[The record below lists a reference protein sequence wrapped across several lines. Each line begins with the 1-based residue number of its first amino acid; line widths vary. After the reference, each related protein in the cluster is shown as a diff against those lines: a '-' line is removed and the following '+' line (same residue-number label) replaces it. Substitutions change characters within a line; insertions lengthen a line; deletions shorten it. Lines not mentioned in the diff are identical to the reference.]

1 MTVALSN
8 SQIEA
13 RYRAMTT
20 RSATLHTEAKKALP
34 SGVVH
39 DSRHVDP
46 HPLYCELALGPRKW
60 DVDGNGY
67 VDYYGGHGALLLGH
81 SHPEVMAKAAA
92 QLQRGTHFAA
102 CSELEI
108 RWSRLIQEMVPS
120 AERVRFT
127 ASGTEAS
134 HMAMRLARAATGRSK
149 IVRFTGHFHGWQ
161 DHVAFGVRT
170 HLDGT
175 PTPGVVKGV
184 ADSVVLIPA
193 NDLKRLEAVLSTDRD
208 IAAVMVEGI
217 GSFTGSIPTSGPT
230 LKAIRALTQAHNV
243 LMIWDEVVTGFRV
256 SPGGAQAHYGIK
268 PDLTLLAKVLAG
280 GLPGG
285 AVVGRRD
292 ILEWL
297 DFEASEKAGREK
309 IAHQGTFNANPVSAA
324 AGIAALE
331 IIKNTDAC
339 ARANAAA
346 ARLRAA
352 LNAVLEEEKV
362 PWAVFGEFSIF
373 HIFTN
378 PDGRSL
384 TPTRFDA
391 SALDTADFKPDPR
404 KSLLSK
410 LYLAMVTN
418 GVDLMQWRGG
428 FVSATHG
435 PAEEQETIAA
445 WRKALRLLKDEGE
458 L

>member
-1 MTVALSN
+1 MSLTLSN
-8 SQIEA
+8 SRIEA
-13 RYRAMTT
+13 GYRAMTPK
-20 RSATLHTEAKKALP
+20 SAQLHAEAKRTLP

-46 HPLYCELALGPRKW
+46 HPLYCERAAGPRKW
-60 DVDGNGY
+60 DVDGNSY

-108 RWSRLIQEMVPS
+108 KWSRLIQELIPS

-134 HMAMRLARAATGRSK
+134 HMAMRLARAATGRRK
-149 IVRFTGHFHGWQ
+149 ILRFAGHFHGWQ

-175 PTPGVVKGV
+175 PTPGVVPGV
-184 ADSVVLIPA
+184 ADSVVLVPA
-193 NDLKRLEAVLSTDRD
+193 NDLKRVEAILSTDRD

-217 GSFTGSIPTSGPT
+217 GSFTGTIPMSGDA
-230 LKAIRALTQAHNV
+230 LKALRALTQAYGV

-256 SPGGAQAHYGIK
+256 SPGGAQAHYGIT
-268 PDLTLLAKVLAG
+268 PDLTLLAKILAG

-285 AVVGRRD
+285 AVVGRLD
-292 ILEWL
+292 ILDWL

-331 IIKNTDAC
+331 IIKTTDAC
-339 ARANAAA
+339 ARANATA
-346 ARLRAA
+346 ARLRAQ
-352 LNAVLEEEKV
+352 LNAVLEDEKV
-362 PWAVFGEFSIF
+362 PWAVYGEFSLF
-373 HIFTN
+373 HLFTN
-378 PDGRSL
+378 PDGR
-384 TPTRFDA
+384 TIVPTRFNA
-391 SALDTADFKPDPR
+391 AELAAADFKTDPR

-435 PAEEQETIAA
+435 PAEEQETVVA